1 MGGWMGG
8 EVGGGGRALGRELCL
23 CCGVRGLSLALGDAG
38 KGIWAWGVD
47 MCSCKLWRV
56 GGIGEADHLLRLE
69 CWLEMRIGD
78 CKENK
83 EMSLKMDFWGGK

>member
-1 MGGWMGG
+1 MGGG
-8 EVGGGGRALGRELCL
+8 VGGGGRALGGELCL
-23 CCGVRGLSLALGDAG
+23 CCRVGGLSLALGDAG

-47 MCSCKLWRV
+47 MYLSKLWWV
-56 GGIGEADHLLRLE
+56 GGSGEPGHLLRLE

-83 EMSLKMDFWGGK
+83 EMSLKVDFWGGK